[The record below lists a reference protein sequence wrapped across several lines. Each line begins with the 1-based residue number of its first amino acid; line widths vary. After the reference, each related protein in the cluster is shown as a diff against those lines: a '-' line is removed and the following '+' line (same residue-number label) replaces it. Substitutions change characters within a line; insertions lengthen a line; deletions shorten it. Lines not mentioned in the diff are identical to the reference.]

1 MDTACRGNMIADL
14 TTIGGTVDYVVPDI
28 DR

>member
-1 MDTACRGNMIADL
+1 MDTACRNNMLADL
-14 TTIGGTVDYVVPDI
+14 ITIGGTVDYVVPDI

>member
-1 MDTACRGNMIADL
+1 MDTACRNHMIADL
-14 TTIGGTVDYVVPDI
+14 ITIGGTVDYVVPDV